1 MYYCRW
7 LVLVALLGGC
17 KDSTAPATP
26 VEIPEQ
32 RVVATVYVVN
42 ASSGSANCYRTP
54 DSNAPSVATLR
65 NGQLVDL
72 VAEQEGIIQRGTQ
85 FWLHVYPRLSHRP
98 SCYLNVDSLVPV
110 S

>member
-1 MYYCRW
+1 
-7 LVLVALLGGC
+7 
-17 KDSTAPATP
+17 
-26 VEIPEQ
+26 
-32 RVVATVYVVN
+32 
-42 ASSGSANCYRTP
+42 
-54 DSNAPSVATLR
+54 LR